1 MAIMS
6 AVLIIQE
13 TALSFLAGIQFTFIL
28 IMVFSR
34 VFGFKKTFFIIL
46 LHVILDNLIMGS
58 FNVLTIFPMLV
69 SYSLIALSM
78 QVIKTNNSIILA
90 FLALFYSFMYC
101 FIFIPFGMIFTDVSF
116 MVYLKSDIVFE
127 AILASFNFI
136 VVLWLYN
143 PLLNN
148 LKREY
153 DRYFSYEKRDVL

>member
-1 MAIMS
+1 
-6 AVLIIQE
+6 
-13 TALSFLAGIQFTFIL
+13 
-28 IMVFSR
+28 
-34 VFGFKKTFFIIL
+34 
-46 LHVILDNLIMGS
+46 
-58 FNVLTIFPMLV
+58 
-69 SYSLIALSM
+69 M